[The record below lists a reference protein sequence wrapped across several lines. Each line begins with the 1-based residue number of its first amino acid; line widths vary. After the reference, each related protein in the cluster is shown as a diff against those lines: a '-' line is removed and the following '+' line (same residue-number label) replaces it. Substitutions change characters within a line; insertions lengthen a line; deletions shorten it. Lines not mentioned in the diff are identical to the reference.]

1 MAATKTQDIAAT
13 TRQVQLIHAAGADL
27 IRIACDSKR
36 DVEALAEIR
45 AQLRETIA
53 RRLHEGSTMH
63 HLKLSSGDGERIA
76 WLHARGDIVDQ
87 RSDGDTLHVAVKLSP
102 ENWERFQRL

>member
-1 MAATKTQDIAAT
+1 
-13 TRQVQLIHAAGADL
+13 
-27 IRIACDSKR
+27 
-36 DVEALAEIR
+36 
-45 AQLRETIA
+45 
-53 RRLHEGSTMH
+53 MH